1 MCKEEVGQLSEREV
15 WRDKDGVDWWR
26 RPAAQVSH
34 RGAQV
39 VEVSL
44 QQEHAFE
51 NGQWR
56 KAKEM

>member
-1 MCKEEVGQLSEREV
+1 MCKEKVGQLSEGEV
-15 WRDKDGVDWWR
+15 WRDEDGVDWRR

-44 QQEHAFE
+44 EQQEHAFE
-51 NGQWR
+51 N
-56 KAKEM
+56 